1 MKPYCMSPT
10 NAGPD
15 HFETMSWSLRFNV
28 SGRQGYE
35 ADKVWLQLPRKA
47 IVVASCSGAA
57 DMRRAA
63 RVMRDQFA
71 EP

>member
-1 MKPYCMSPT
+1 
-10 NAGPD
+10 
-15 HFETMSWSLRFNV
+15 MSWSLRFNV
-28 SGRQGYE
+28 SGRQGYG